1 MRHVI
6 RGPKGVAVP
15 RTNVLLGKNINRV
28 SLTLGWSHALSSG
41 SFAFNASG
49 SAVSLTDF
57 SLSAGHGRC

>member
-15 RTNVLLGKNINRV
+15 RTNVLLGRNINRV
-28 SLTLGWSHALSSG
+28 SLTLGWSHALASDG
-41 SFAFNASG
+41 FAFNASG
-49 SAVSLTDF
+49 SAVSPADF

>member
-1 MRHVI
+1 
-6 RGPKGVAVP
+6 VP
-15 RTNVLLGKNINRV
+15 RTNVLLGRNINRV
-28 SLTLGWSHALSSG
+28 SLTLGWSYALSSG